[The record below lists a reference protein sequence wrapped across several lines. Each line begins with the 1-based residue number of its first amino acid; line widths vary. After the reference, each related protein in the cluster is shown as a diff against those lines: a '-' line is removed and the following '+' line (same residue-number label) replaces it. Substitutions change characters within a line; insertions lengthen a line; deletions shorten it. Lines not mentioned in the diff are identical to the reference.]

1 MSMDFFPNG
10 CLERNLFLR
19 RSVFRRLF
27 FLGAVTMPNLSRAAF
42 TPWLLTS
49 FAALSLLSGCGAP
62 KFYPVKGQVI
72 LFGVGLL
79 TEGEVRFRPVSKP
92 DLIATGPIQ
101 KDGSFSLTTPSH
113 GEGVLEGT
121 CKAAVVVESRQGK
134 PVIDDRFADFDTADI
149 QFTVTARTEN
159 YFIVEVHPAG
169 QVSKGGSIRAD
180 PVRKGRR

>member
-1 MSMDFFPNG
+1 MASIPNG
-10 CLERNLFLR
+10 ACNENLLLR
-19 RSVFRRLF
+19 RSVFRRLL

-42 TPWLLTS
+42 TPWLLIS
-49 FAALSLLSGCGAP
+49 FAALPLLSGCGAP

-113 GEGVLEGT
+113 GERVLEWT
-121 CKAAVVVESRQGK
+121 CKSVVVLESRQENPAFELRVGK
-134 PVIDDRFADFDTADI
+134 SEMSDL
-149 QFTVTARTEN
+149 Q
-159 YFIVEVHPAG
+159 
-169 QVSKGGSIRAD
+169 
-180 PVRKGRR
+180 